1 MALDFLRK
9 NLQFQIEQLSQD
21 DLEVRFELYK
31 DLKSRSVRDEIY
43 LELMTQELD
52 KREQLVGVE

>member
-43 LELMTQELD
+43 LELMAQELD
-52 KREQLVGVE
+52 KREQLVGAE